1 MNRRTHVRWTIG
13 TASVCAAFMLGGYE
27 FIRSASNTLFKQA
40 YGWES
45 FPAVMAGLPIV
56 LLVALAVYGRILTR
70 LGPKGTFVATSL
82 GSGILLVACYAAI
95 QAGIDEA
102 TIALYW
108 LREVYIVLLLEQ
120 LWSFINSSLSVDE
133 AKPRTGLLMGIGS
146 IGAVLGGE
154 LVHQTAEAWGTP
166 QLLLAGA
173 ITVVPTAWALSVG
186 FRKVGEPKVEPSA
199 VSTPKDGGL
208 RSDLGLPDFFRNP
221 LLWKLLL
228 LVVLTQVLSAVLT
241 IRFQEA
247 LSLGIVGD
255 DAQTAYQGRFY
266 AMVNSAAMAGQ
277 FVLTPLLLGKGRLRW
292 IFFGIPL
299 VHLLTT
305 SSSAVAGPALW
316 TASAALLIFKALDYS
331 LWKGAKELLYIPL
344 SFDVRYRAKEV
355 IDVFGYRFGKGGMSA
370 VLAVA
375 QSAGASMSGLLA
387 WGAVGAV
394 GLWLALTRSVMSDA
408 QLDQAPERDQK

>member
-1 MNRRTHVRWTIG
+1 MSRRAHVRWTIG
-13 TASVCAAFMLGGYE
+13 TASLCAAFMLGGYE
-27 FIRSASNTLFKQA
+27 FVRSASNTLFKQA

-56 LLVALAVYGRILTR
+56 LLVALAIYGKVLTR
-70 LGPKGTFVATSL
+70 LGPRRTFVTTSL
-82 GSGILLVACYAAI
+82 ASGVLLVACYLAI
-95 QAGIDEA
+95 RAGIDGA

-120 LWSFINSSLSVDE
+120 LWSFINSSLSVEE
-133 AKPRTGLLMGIGS
+133 AKPRTGLLMGLGS
-146 IGAVLGGE
+146 VGAVIGGE
-154 LVHQTAEAWGTP
+154 LVHGLAEAWGTP

-173 ITVVPTAWALSVG
+173 VTVIPTAWALSVG
-186 FRKVGEPKVEPSA
+186 FARVGEPALESAEPSGK
-199 VSTPKDGGL
+199 PKSVGA
-208 RSDLGLPDFFRNP
+208 DLGLPDFFRNR
-221 LLWKLLL
+221 LLWKLLA

-247 LSLGIVGD
+247 LSVGIVGD

-266 AMVNSAAMAGQ
+266 ALVNSAAMAGQ
-277 FVLTPLLLGKGRLRW
+277 FIVTPLLLGRGRLRW
-292 IFFGIPL
+292 IFFGIPI

-305 SSSAVAGPALW
+305 SSSAIAGPALW
-316 TASAALLIFKALDYS
+316 TASAALLVFKALDYS

-370 VLAVA
+370 VLAVV
-375 QSAGASMSGLLA
+375 QGAGASISGLLA

-394 GLWLALTRSVMSDA
+394 VVWLALTRAVLRDA
-408 QLDQAPERDQK
+408 KLDE

>member
-1 MNRRTHVRWTIG
+1 MSRRAHVRWTIG
-13 TASVCAAFMLGGYE
+13 TASLCAAFMLGGYE
-27 FIRSASNTLFKQA
+27 FVRSASNTLFKQA

-45 FPAVMAGLPIV
+45 FPAVMAGLPVV
-56 LLVALAVYGRILTR
+56 LLVSLAIYGKVLTR
-70 LGPKGTFVATSL
+70 LGPRRTFVATSL
-82 GSGILLVACYAAI
+82 ASGALLVGCYLAI
-95 QAGIDEA
+95 RAGIDEA

-120 LWSFINSSLSVDE
+120 LWSFINSSLSVEE

-146 IGAVLGGE
+146 VGAVIGGE
-154 LVHQTAEAWGTP
+154 LVHGLAVGWGTP

-173 ITVVPTAWALSVG
+173 VTVIPTAWALSIG
-186 FRKVGEPKVEPSA
+186 FARVGEPQGESSSGPSA
-199 VSTPKDGGL
+199 DGGDSKSVG
-208 RSDLGLPDFFRNP
+208 SDLGLPDFFRNR

-247 LSLGIVGD
+247 LSVGIVGD

-266 AMVNSAAMAGQ
+266 ALVNSAAMAGQ

-292 IFFGIPL
+292 IFFGIPI

-305 SSSAVAGPALW
+305 SSSAIAGPALW
-316 TASAALLIFKALDYS
+316 TASAALLVFKALDYS

-375 QSAGASMSGLLA
+375 QGAGASISGLLA

-394 GLWLALTRSVMSDA
+394 VVWLGLTRAVLRDA
-408 QLDQAPERDQK
+408 RLEGETR